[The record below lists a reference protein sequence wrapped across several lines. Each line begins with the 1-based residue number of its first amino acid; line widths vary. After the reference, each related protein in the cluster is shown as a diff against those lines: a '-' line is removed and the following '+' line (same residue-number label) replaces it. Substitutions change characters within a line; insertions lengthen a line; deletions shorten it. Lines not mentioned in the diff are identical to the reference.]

1 MASDRRRDRPLGPDA
16 RNEDAAAGAGA
27 GSSRRQLSHEL
38 KTPLNAILGNTELL
52 LDGSAGPLS
61 AQARA
66 CVVDI
71 QGAGQSLHRRHQTL
85 LLLVQALSVE
95 QLAATRPVDL
105 RLILEQLCA
114 AADRADGNGRQT
126 LRSGTDCLWVQSDP
140 YWLEVLARTLV
151 NLRREATAASGPLQA
166 ELSVDG
172 RLRVGWLGF
181 DPARLEASGLALVE
195 RIMALHGGT
204 ADHTAGRA
212 IDLVFRIAPGPDAPP
227 APGSMLRANCAF

>member
-1 MASDRRRDRPLGPDA
+1 MASATRLDRAVEPDA
-16 RNEDAAAGAGA
+16 QREDSAAGAGA
-27 GSSRRQLSHEL
+27 GTGWRQLSHEL

-71 QGAGQSLHRRHQTL
+71 QSAGQSLCRQHQTL

-95 QLAATRPVDL
+95 RLPDLRPVDL
-105 RLILEQLCA
+105 RLILEQVFR
-114 AADRADGNGRQT
+114 AADRDGAHGRLT
-126 LRSGTDCLWVQSDP
+126 FRPMAGCPWVQGDP

-151 NLRREATAASGPLQA
+151 NLCREAIAVPGALRA

-172 RLRVGWLGF
+172 RLRLGWPGF
-181 DPARLEASGLALVE
+181 DPGRLEAIGLALVE
-195 RIMALHGGT
+195 RIMALHGGA
-204 ADHTAGRA
+204 ADRTSGPD
-212 IDLVFRIAPGPDAPP
+212 IDLVFRIERGPDAPP
-227 APGSMLRANCAF
+227 AP